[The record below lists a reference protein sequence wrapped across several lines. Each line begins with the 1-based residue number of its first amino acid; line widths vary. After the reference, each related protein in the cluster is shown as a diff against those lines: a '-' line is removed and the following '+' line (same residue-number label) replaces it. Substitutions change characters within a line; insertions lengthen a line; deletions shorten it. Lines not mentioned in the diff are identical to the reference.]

1 MPLIAG
7 GIGVGTGVG
16 TGVGVGIG
24 VGEAVGGAVGVGV
37 SDVAGAAAVLADD
50 VDEPPHAANT
60 RATVISSPP
69 MTVERRPLFFAM
81 VFVVIMVTVLFGTV
95 GKAEWCTQFL

>member
-1 MPLIAG
+1 
-7 GIGVGTGVG
+7 V
-16 TGVGVGIG
+16 
-24 VGEAVGGAVGVGV
+24 AVDGAVGVGV
-37 SDVAGAAAVLADD
+37 SDVARAAAVLPDD

-60 RATVISSPP
+60 SPAVISSPP

-81 VFVVIMVTVLFGTV
+81 VFVVIMVIVLFGTE